1 MVGLSRNI
9 ENDDNF
15 IIICG
20 EIDGKTN
27 FYHYN
32 INKLVYELEFNPVKI
47 NVDQPIS

>member
-20 EIDGKTN
+20 EIDGKN
-27 FYHYN
+27 IFYHYS
-32 INKLVYELEFNPVKI
+32 INKLVDELEFNSIKI